1 MKKKIQ
7 KIMSKDNQD
16 SSTEHFTGI
25 GVNNVDDRIKLIY
38 GEGYGIDISSKVNEG
53 TKIMI
58 KLPKKLK

>member
-1 MKKKIQ
+1 
-7 KIMSKDNQD
+7 MSKDNQD